1 MPAIRCRLWRLGQRR
16 VNLRFRA
23 AAGAKARA
31 EARARASRQG
41 ASSIRRPS
49 WRSATT
55 SPASGRTRRSV
66 ALEVGPRV
74 SSKHDHHQCR
84 YRYHWL
90 LVWFIPQP
98 VLTLSST
105 SMRGNLALFTLA
117 STIRIPFQPA
127 PCSYV
132 GTATVLLLPPH
143 PGDWAETLLLGPSRF
158 AWQSMV
164 GRGNR
169 QHVSPDQ
176 QWRFDSG
183 TG

>member
-1 MPAIRCRLWRLGQRR
+1 M
-16 VNLRFRA
+16 
-23 AAGAKARA
+23 ARA

-41 ASSIRRPS
+41 AFSIRGPS

-98 VLTLSST
+98 VLTLPST

-176 QWRFDSG
+176 QY
-183 TG
+183 TGVLLWYLLVLLPAVCASVVFQLRVRPW

>member
-66 ALEVGPRV
+66 ALKVGPRV

-98 VLTLSST
+98 VLTLPST
-105 SMRGNLALFTLA
+105 SMRGNLALFTLLVCRYCHGA
-117 STIRIPFQPA
+117 SFA
-127 PCSYV
+127 PSPRRLGGDAIV
-132 GTATVLLLPPH
+132 GSLSLRVAVN
-143 PGDWAETLLLGPSRF
+143 
-158 AWQSMV
+158 
-164 GRGNR
+164 GR
-169 QHVSPDQ
+169 
-176 QWRFDSG
+176 
-183 TG
+183 